1 MRAAVDIGTNS
12 MRVLVVDDD
21 GVERHR
27 EARVTG
33 LGRGVDRAGRLSE
46 DAVDRTL
53 AVLSDYGA
61 LMRAAG
67 VDRVRAVATSAT
79 RDAANRDEFLN
90 AAEHALGVRPET
102 ISGLEEAGLAFVGA
116 TEGITAERP
125 HLVVDIGGGSTEFV
139 RRDGDRLTAVSVD
152 IGSVRLTDRMLSDR
166 PVAFDQ
172 LEAAMRHV
180 ESLFVEEVGDVPS
193 VGTVIGV
200 AGTWTSLAAITLGL
214 PAYDRDVVHH
224 SILERLQLDRLVER
238 LAGMS
243 IEETAKIPSLD
254 PARAP
259 VILSGAVVARE
270 AMRLLGVS
278 SVLVS
283 EHDLLDGIVAAL

>member
-200 AGTWTSLAAITLGL
+200 AGTWTSLVAITLGL

-270 AMRLLGVS
+270 AMRFLGVS

>member
-12 MRVLVVDDD
+12 MRILVVDDD

-116 TEGITAERP
+116 IAGITAERP

-200 AGTWTSLAAITLGL
+200 AGTWTSLVAITLGL

-224 SILERLQLDRLVER
+224 SILERL
-238 LAGMS
+238 
-243 IEETAKIPSLD
+243 
-254 PARAP
+254 
-259 VILSGAVVARE
+259 
-270 AMRLLGVS
+270 
-278 SVLVS
+278 
-283 EHDLLDGIVAAL
+283 